1 MLQEEGG
8 ELQSAQYME
17 SNIHWHTHSHT
28 FPPHSS
34 HCFSQWFFTFFVSPY
49 HWGTKPIFF
58 RERLYSIHNDF
69 KISFMNKSIFSF
81 PYILCFKNILPLNV
95 TCLFVTPAFSLWISS
110 VVFRQLLLQL
120 LSTILYQSLHLF
132 RQFMKVQNST
142 YTLKSISVISTASLK
157 WSQLLIPN
165 LFFTSPIKLG

>member
-120 LSTILYQSLHLF
+120 EYNFISEFTPFQTVYEGTKQHIHLKINISNLNCF
-132 RQFMKVQNST
+132 IKMITTT
-142 YTLKSISVISTASLK
+142 YS
-157 WSQLLIPN
+157 
-165 LFFTSPIKLG
+165 